1 MNYFTGILQE
11 KAQQVEEHKMKT
23 IGLRIQVESEV
34 EQRKIKQARI
44 QFHISQRQAELN
56 RYNLSNVDLL
66 LILIVWNVQK
76 EIN

>member
-1 MNYFTGILQE
+1 VNYFTGILQE
-11 KAQQVEEHKMKT
+11 KAKQVDEHKMKT

-56 RYNLSNVDLL
+56 RYICSNEDLL
-66 LILIVWNVQK
+66 HILIVWSVPN